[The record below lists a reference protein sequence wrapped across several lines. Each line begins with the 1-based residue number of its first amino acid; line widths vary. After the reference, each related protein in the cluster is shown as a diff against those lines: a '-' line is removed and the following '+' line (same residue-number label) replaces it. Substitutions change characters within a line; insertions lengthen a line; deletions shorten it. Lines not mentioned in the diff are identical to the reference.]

1 MIFSENK
8 FPLIRFATGAA
19 PEAPPAGQIIVYTK
33 GDGKLYRKG
42 ADGVEHA
49 IGEGGAGLPPVWGD
63 VLGSLSDQ
71 TDLVEALEG
80 KSDSGHNH
88 DGVYVKPSD
97 LPVFGSAATAEAT
110 DFATAA
116 QGAKADSAV
125 QPGALGTLAAANDV
139 PTDGK
144 DYVRKDGAWVEVVA
158 PGSSGPATT
167 HTTAPTDGVDTDN
180 PYLYYNQTT
189 GEAKMYLRTGGGVY
203 IEMGSTQVDPG
214 TPPEDIDPNAM
225 LLGLNGTWPNYWSQG
240 PVFANLMY
248 SAAYPTAPNDGATGV
263 MSNYD
268 RGAWTSSDPDAIY
281 SIALTARAY
290 LHPIGDYTILNPDGL
305 QVQLTQNST
314 SPNPANWSN
323 ATAITWNFAGGVA
336 TSGDE
341 FIRLFVKGSMTRIN
355 GNLAVIL
362 PDHLDSWA
370 SGNVWAKSY
379 IDFHKALK
387 TKTLRA
393 MDLTSASN
401 NYETNWSERSLPDR
415 INYHNEW
422 SVGGEQGFPPYEVL
436 CDLANRIGCNIWI
449 CVPHRATDDYFTN
462 LAGVLNTHKP
472 TGYKIYIEVGNEV
485 WNTGGAYANGT
496 AWFNLYDYTKRKFSY
511 DPATKLC
518 TLVGHGFTDG
528 QSIRCFGDLTSAKQ
542 NAGYE
547 GEGGIYL
554 LDRGTLNVKK
564 ITDDTFRCFTEA
576 ALINEIPAPWNT
588 TSPFDVIFV
597 DPNEAGKTPRLGG
610 AYGQRSKEMWDILDP
625 VVGRTNLVHVIASQ
639 GVSTSSA
646 TSRITDPAVKAA
658 TDYVAIAPYF
668 NGMWVAG
675 KLVATS
681 GAIAVSWWSNA
692 DHDVYIHAVAKD
704 TVVSQQDVITSGTK
718 YAFATN
724 GSDWRAAKTFSGL
737 TDDSQYDIHFVFSAY
752 GITTH
757 FVKTITVSAAGTTV
771 FVFDD
776 VAKKAQRDIADSF
789 NTKAMWVANNVTAVA
804 PVPVICYEGGLEDY
818 SVAPTDFR
826 TAVGGLIGKSN
837 GDWISEVYQETPDFA
852 NAMVA
857 HLHHAALYGAKEYSY
872 YSSARLGCFSIASHF
887 GDVTDERYLAFKNLG
902 GYINPVTSIFSSKVI
917 PATDIEEEPVSFPAT
932 VITFPAGATY
942 SIVGGNAKGRF
953 AISGNALQY
962 VDGTGVDYEND
973 PQLQNITVMA
983 VKGKQIETA
992 RVTFQLGYS
1001 WYAPDAKVAWDAFN
1015 DTTPANGLEPTAG
1028 ALAGANNT
1036 NLNLIT
1042 NSVPGWWYFPRTAGF
1057 YYDNHAVGSAMRID
1071 QSANDV
1077 LLAATIDQTNP
1088 NLQYADVI
1096 RLHNSAILLSLGA
1109 GSGKPAGSMNAKP
1122 GNITASIQAQPCV
1135 YWVVMRKGVAVSSG
1149 CNQTVDASDAAFSSE
1164 TYGTPNTDN
1173 RLDLFIGSNNDN
1185 SSRNQF
1191 SIGAF
1196 QVVVRPSITD
1206 AEAKAMVAKMQV
1218 LHGVA

>member
-1 MIFSENK
+1 MTDISFPTSPTLNQKITIGNK
-8 FPLIRFATGAA
+8 TWQWNGFAWDAIIEIGQQGANS
-19 PEAPPAGQIIVYTK
+19 IVAT
-33 GDGKLYRKG
+33 
-42 ADGVEHA
+42 V
-49 IGEGGAGLPPVWGD
+49 LPND
-63 VLGSLSDQ
+63 
-71 TDLVEALEG
+71 
-80 KSDSGHNH
+80 SDSAPVGTMYFYLN
-88 DGVYVKPSD
+88 GNTLTWYVR
-97 LPVFGSAATAEAT
+97 LIAGYQE
-110 DFATAA
+110 
-116 QGAKADSAV
+116 
-125 QPGALGTLAAANDV
+125 LGTKSIV
-139 PTDGK
+139 PD
-144 DYVRKDGAWVEVVA
+144 EV
-158 PGSSGPATT
+158 
-167 HTTAPTDGVDTDN
+167 
-180 PYLYYNQTT
+180 
-189 GEAKMYLRTGGGVY
+189 
-203 IEMGSTQVDPG
+203 
-214 TPPEDIDPNAM
+214 IDPNAM
-225 LLGLNGTWPNYWSQG
+225 LLGINSTWPNYWSAG

-248 SAAYPTAPNDGATGV
+248 SGAYPTAPNDGATGV

-268 RGAWTSSDPDAIY
+268 RGAWTSSDPDAVFKIM
-281 SIALTARAY
+281 LTARAY
-290 LHPIGDYTILNPDGL
+290 LHPAGDYTILNPNGL
-305 QVQLTQNST
+305 SVQLAWNTG

-323 ATAITWNFAGGVA
+323 ATTITWTRPDTTT

-341 FIRLFVKGSMTRIN
+341 FINLFVKGSLTHADALR
-355 GNLAVIL
+355 VIL
-362 PDHLDSWA
+362 PNHLDSWA
-370 SGNVWAKSY
+370 SGDVWAKSY
-379 IDFHKALK
+379 IDFHKNVK

-401 NYETNWSERSLPDR
+401 NYETNWSERSMTGK

-422 SVGGEQGFPPYEVL
+422 SVGGAQGFPPYEVL

-449 CVPHRATDDYFTN
+449 CVPHRATDDYVTN
-462 LAGVLNTHKP
+462 LAAVLNTHKP
-472 TGYKIYIEVGNEV
+472 AGHKIYIEVGNEV
-485 WNTGGAYANGT
+485 WNTGGPYTNGT
-496 AWFNLYDYTKRKFSY
+496 QWFNLYDYTKRKFSY

-528 QSIRCFGDLTSAKQ
+528 QGIRCFSDLTSAKQ

-547 GEGGIYL
+547 GNGGIYL

-675 KLVATS
+675 KLVATAGS
-681 GAIAVSWWSNA
+681 IAVSWWSNA

-737 TDDSQYDIHFVFSAY
+737 TDDNQYDIHFVFSAY

-757 FVKTITVSAAGTTV
+757 LVKTITVSAAGTTV

-818 SVAPTDFR
+818 SSAPTDFR
-826 TAVGGLIGKSN
+826 TAVGGLIGKSS
-837 GDWISEVYQETPDFA
+837 GDWISQVYQETTDFA

-872 YSSARLGCFSIASHF
+872 YSSARTGCFSIASHF
-887 GDVTDERYLAFKNLG
+887 GDVTDERYLAFESLG
-902 GYINPVTSIFSSKVI
+902 GYINPVTSIFSSKII
-917 PATDIEEEPVSFPAT
+917 PATDIEEAPANFPAT

-953 AISGNALQY
+953 AISGNTLQY

-983 VKGKQIETA
+983 TKGKQVEMA

-1001 WYAPDAKVAWDAFN
+1001 WYAPDAKTAWDAFS

-1028 ALAGANNT
+1028 VLVGANNT

-1042 NSVPGWWYFPRTAGF
+1042 NSVPGWWYFPRTASV
-1057 YYDNHAVGSAMRID
+1057 YYDNNAVGAAMRID
-1071 QSANDV
+1071 QSANDI

-1088 NLQYADVI
+1088 NLRYSPII
-1096 RLHNSAILLSLGA
+1096 RLHNSNVKLYIGPADVAEAAVVATFPGETVASVQ
-1109 GSGKPAGSMNAKP
+1109 SG
-1122 GNITASIQAQPCV
+1122 PCV
-1135 YWVVMRKGVAVSSG
+1135 YWVVLRKGVAVSSG

-1164 TYGTPNTDN
+1164 TYGTPNTNN
-1173 RLDLFIGSNNDN
+1173 RLDLFIGTDTDN
-1185 SSRNQF
+1185 SAFNQF

-1206 AEAKAMVAKMQV
+1206 AEAKAMVAKMQT
-1218 LHGVA
+1218 LHSIT

>member
-1 MIFSENK
+1 MG
-8 FPLIRFATGAA
+8 RFVLGGPRMCVMGNGSSWTPDSNSMYAYFNGTWTKIINVVVGSSA
-19 PEAPPAGQIIVYTK
+19 PN
-33 GDGKLYRKG
+33 D
-42 ADGVEHA
+42 ADGEPSGTA
-49 IGEGGAGLPPVWGD
+49 YIFQNASTGE
-63 VLGSLSDQ
+63 LSW
-71 TDLVEALEG
+71 
-80 KSDSGHNH
+80 
-88 DGVYVKPSD
+88 YVKLSGIYI
-97 LPVFGSAATAEAT
+97 LFGTKEG
-110 DFATAA
+110 
-116 QGAKADSAV
+116 QEE
-125 QPGALGTLAAANDV
+125 P
-139 PTDGK
+139 
-144 DYVRKDGAWVEVVA
+144 
-158 PGSSGPATT
+158 
-167 HTTAPTDGVDTDN
+167 
-180 PYLYYNQTT
+180 
-189 GEAKMYLRTGGGVY
+189 
-203 IEMGSTQVDPG
+203 
-214 TPPEDIDPNAM
+214 IDPNAM
-225 LLGLNGTWPNYWSQG
+225 LLGLNSTWPNYWSQG

-248 SAAYPTAPNDGATGV
+248 SAVYPTAPNDGAIGV

-268 RGAWTSSDPDAIY
+268 RGAWTSSDPNAVFKIM
-281 SIALTARAY
+281 LTARAY
-290 LHPIGDYTILNPDGL
+290 LHPAGDYTILNPNGL
-305 QVQLTQNST
+305 SVQLAWNTG

-323 ATAITWNFAGGVA
+323 ATTITWTRPDTTT

-341 FIRLFVKGSMTRIN
+341 FINLFVKGSLTHADALR
-355 GNLAVIL
+355 VIL
-362 PDHLDSWA
+362 PNHLDSWDA
-370 SGNVWAKSY
+370 GNVWSKDY
-379 IDFHKALK
+379 IDFHKNVK

-401 NYETNWSERSLPDR
+401 NYETNWSERSMTGK

-422 SVGGEQGFPPYEVL
+422 SVGGAQGFPPYEGL

-449 CVPHRATDDYFTN
+449 CIPHRATDDYVTN
-462 LAGVLNTHKP
+462 LASVLNTHKP
-472 TGYKIYIEVGNEV
+472 AGHKIYIEVGNEV
-485 WNTGGAYANGT
+485 WNTGGAYSNGT

-528 QSIRCFGDLTSAKQ
+528 KAIRCFGDITSAKQ

-554 LDRGTLNVKK
+554 LDRGTLYVKK
-564 ITDDTFRCFTEA
+564 ITDDTFRCYTEA
-576 ALINEIPAPWNT
+576 ALTNEIPPPWNT

-639 GVSTSSA
+639 GASTSSA

-692 DHDVYIHAVAKD
+692 NHDVYIHAVAKD

-718 YAFATN
+718 YALATN

-737 TDDSQYDIHFVFSAY
+737 TNDSQYDIHFVFSAH

-757 FVKTITVSAAGTTV
+757 LVKTITVSAAGTTV

-789 NTKAMWVANNVTAVA
+789 NIKAMWVANNVTAVA

-818 SVAPTDFR
+818 SNAPTDFK
-826 TAVGGLIGKSN
+826 TAVGGLIGKSS
-837 GDWISEVYQETPDFA
+837 GDWISQVYQETPDFA
-852 NAMVA
+852 SAMVA

-887 GDVTDERYLAFKNLG
+887 GDVTDERYLAFESLG
-902 GYINPVTSIFSSKVI
+902 GYINPITSIFSSTVI
-917 PATDIEEEPVSFPAT
+917 PAPDIEEEPASFPAT
-932 VITFPAGATY
+932 VITFPSGATY

-953 AISGNALQY
+953 AISGNTLQY

-1001 WYAPDAKVAWDAFN
+1001 WYAPDAKTAWDAFS
-1015 DTTPANGLEPTAG
+1015 DTTPANGMEPTAG
-1028 ALAGANNT
+1028 TLVGANNN

-1042 NSVPGWWYFPRTAGF
+1042 NSVPGWWYFPRTAKV
-1057 YYDNHAVGSAMRID
+1057 YYNNHAAGSAMRID
-1071 QSANDV
+1071 QTANDI

-1088 NLQYADVI
+1088 NLRYVPIIQ
-1096 RLHNSAILLSLGA
+1096 LHNSNIKLSIGPA
-1109 GSGKPAGSMNAKP
+1109 PGPTAAVVATFPGGTVASVQSG
-1122 GNITASIQAQPCV
+1122 PCV
-1135 YWVVMRKGVAVSSG
+1135 YWVVLRKGVAVSSG
-1149 CNQTVDASDAAFSSE
+1149 CNQVVDAADASFSSVD
-1164 TYGTPNTDN
+1164 YGVPSTDN
-1173 RLDLFIGSNNDN
+1173 RLDLFVGSGTDN
-1185 SSRNQF
+1185 SAYNQF

-1206 AEAKAMVAKMQV
+1206 AEAKAMVAKMQT
-1218 LHGVA
+1218 LHGIV